1 MQVTEPHAV
10 IKLDDV
16 MLMSCYFLQAELE
29 ESQKPREKVTL
40 LQFIKRPS
48 LRRPF
53 LIGIALH
60 LSQQLSGI
68 VGVSMQSCSNYVS
81 VMKGFSS
88 FVVCMQVLY
97 YSTQVFATAGVKDGD
112 IATVVVVATLVV
124 FTLITV
130 RKACSAPWYTSV
142 LEPSL
147 SSTFS
152 PFFPPSLLPSSY
164 PPPFPPSLLLPSPS
178 SPSLLPLPLIL
189 LPSLLLF
196 FFPPLPLPPSF
207 PFLSLPPSPSSSSP
221 FSLPLTPFQAFLIDV
236 VGRRTLMLYGLG
248 GMAIF
253 FTLFTSMFCFQVLP
267 HKIM

>member
-1 MQVTEPHAV
+1 
-10 IKLDDV
+10 
-16 MLMSCYFLQAELE
+16 MSCYFLQAELE

-68 VGVSMQSCSNYVS
+68 VGVSVQSCSNYVS

-88 FVVCMQVLY
+88 FVVWVQVLY
-97 YSTQVFATAGVKDGD
+97 YSTQVFATAGVKNGD

-130 RKACSAPWYTSV
+130 GGMLCSLVHLCSRAF
-142 LEPSL
+142 SL
-147 SSTFS
+147 FH
-152 PFFPPSLLPSSY
+152 PLSLLPSFSPASLSSFSY
-164 PPPFPPSLLLPSPS
+164 PSLPFLSPPPFPSSL
-178 SPSLLPLPLIL
+178 
-189 LPSLLLF
+189 
-196 FFPPLPLPPSF
+196 
-207 PFLSLPPSPSSSSP
+207 SPSSSLP
-221 FSLPLTPFQAFLIDV
+221 FSLPLSPSQAFLIDV

-253 FTLFTSMFCFQVLP
+253 FTLFTSMFCFQVPP
-267 HKIM
+267 HAILM

>member
-1 MQVTEPHAV
+1 
-10 IKLDDV
+10 
-16 MLMSCYFLQAELE
+16 MSCYFLQAELE

-152 PFFPPSLLPSSY
+152 PFFPPSLL
-164 PPPFPPSLLLPSPS
+164 LLSFC
-178 SPSLLPLPLIL
+178 LPLIF

-196 FFPPLPLPPSF
+196 FFPPLPLPSSLTF
-207 PFLSLPPSPSSSSP
+207 FLSPSPSSSFP